1 MPKTSPSAGAT
12 TRLGNEVQS
21 LAYLL
26 RVALPNGTIK
36 AFTDHDAPIPFDD
49 GLGAQT
55 YTPDDGASSSA
66 IASLFDPSVDE
77 LEITTFIQTGGIEYD
92 DLISGQYD
100 GAEIRAY
107 LINWD
112 DVADGAW
119 KMRRGT
125 VGNIDFDEG
134 RVKFQHLG
142 MLQKMHSTTLVELQ
156 SSDCRVKKF
165 GDNGD
170 LFPRCKIEANA
181 ATWQAS
187 TAYSPARLEHSA
199 GQEAGTEEVV
209 VKPTTFN
216 DRWFYLSTAGTS
228 GGSEPSWNTTIG
240 GTTADGSAVW
250 TTIRARRL
258 EGLSIATITN
268 HTELILTGY
277 SGDAPDAFLR
287 FGQIIFTS
295 GNNLDVAP
303 RPIADWALST
313 LTVKLLFPLNL
324 AAAVSDTVVLV
335 AGCDR
340 TVATCRD
347 TYDNIKNYRGSPYL
361 RGNDSFFTFP
371 DARV

>member
-1 MPKTSPSAGAT
+1 MPKTAPSAGAT
-12 TRLGNEVQS
+12 DRLNDEVQYIAGLIRFA
-21 LAYLL
+21 LA
-26 RVALPNGTIK
+26 NGTVIG
-36 AFTDHDAPIPFDD
+36 FTDHDAPITFND
-49 GLGAQT
+49 GLGSVIYA
-55 YTPDDGASSSA
+55 PDDGASASA
-66 IASLFDPSVDE
+66 IASLFNSSVDE
-77 LEITTFIQTGGIEYD
+77 LDLTALIRTGGIEYD

-100 GAEIRAY
+100 GAEVRAY
-107 LINWD
+107 LVNWND
-112 DVADGAW
+112 TADGGW
-119 KMRRGT
+119 KMRRGN
-125 VGNIDFDEG
+125 VGNIDFNEG
-134 RVKFQHLG
+134 KVRFQHLG
-142 MLQKMHSTTLVELQ
+142 MLQKMHSSTLVELH

-170 LFPRCKIEANA
+170 LHPRCKIDANA
-181 ATWQAS
+181 
-187 TAYSPARLEHSA
+187 LEHSA

-209 VKPTTFN
+209 VKPTSFN

-228 GGSEPSWNTTIG
+228 GGSEPSWNTTLG
-240 GTTADGSAVW
+240 GTTADGTCVW

-258 EGLSIATITN
+258 EGLSISTITN

-277 SGDAPDAFLR
+277 SGDAPDAFIR

-303 RPIADWALST
+303 RPIADWTLST

-335 AGCDR
+335 SGCDR
-340 TVATCRD
+340 TIATCRD
-347 TYDNIKNYRGSPYL
+347 TYDNIKNYRGNPYL